1 MEFKELE
8 KGKISEVEGKI
19 LTKWKEENI
28 LEKTIENRKDNET
41 WVFYD
46 GPIYANAKPGIHH
59 VFSKTI
65 KDSFCKYQTM
75 KGHKVDRKIGLDCNG
90 LPIEYN
96 VEKKLGINGKKDI
109 EKMGIDKFI
118 EECKKNTAIN
128 IDEVNRITDMMGQFI
143 DSKHPYITCTNDY
156 HETEWY
162 LLKEMHK
169 KGLIYNSNKILP
181 YCPRC
186 GTELAKFE
194 VEQGYQEDSV
204 NTVIVPFKIKDS
216 DTYFLVWTTTPWTL
230 MDNVAA
236 CVNPDLEYVKVSS
249 MGYMFIVAKSLANK
263 VLGDDYEV
271 LETYKGTDLVGIK
284 YEQLL
289 PFAKVTDGKSFE
301 VVADSY
307 VTDEDGTGIVHIAP
321 AYGEDDNRVCKENKI
336 GWTQNVNLAGKY
348 TIGPWEGRLVTDPEL
363 EIEIIKYLKEQDKLF
378 KKIKITHKYPHCW
391 RCKSP
396 LIYYAKSA
404 WYIKTT
410 EYKDKIIEENNKIKW
425 HPDYVGTK
433 RFGNWLNNMVDWGI
447 SRNRYWGCPLPFW
460 VCDECGEFEVVGSR
474 EELIERANEELK
486 YEDIDLHRPYVDNIT
501 IKCQHCGKTMHRVKD
516 VIDVWFDSGSMPYA
530 QCHYPFENKEWFH
543 KHFPADFIAEGVD
556 QTRGWFYTLLVIS
569 TIISGQSSF
578 KNVVVNDMMLDS
590 NGKKMSKS
598 TGNIIDPI
606 KIMEEY
612 GADTVRWYMLYA
624 SPVWTPLKFD
634 VEGLKEVHSKFFNP
648 LRNSYNFFA
657 IYANADKITDINTC
671 RVEYNDRED
680 IDKWLL
686 SKYNKLI
693 KEVTEAYDEYDL
705 NKVVKL
711 ITDFTSIDL
720 SNWYIRRNRDRFWDN
735 LMTTSKKS
743 VYMTTYEVLEGLS
756 KLIAPIASYTAE
768 EIYTNLTGNI
778 SVHLSDFPICNEELI
793 DLKLEEKMDL
803 VRDLISIGRNVREE
817 SKIKVRQPIS
827 EILLDKK
834 KEKVIGEL
842 TSLIKEELNV
852 KEVIYTDDL
861 STYMNF
867 MVKPNFKEVGKI
879 FGKNIKEFSDKLLEL
894 SNEDINKLENNE
906 SIKMSIDNTT
916 YDITKDMV
924 DIRISSK
931 EGFKAMVVGNN
942 FVILNTVITKELE
955 NEGLA
960 RETISKVQQLR
971 KTMNFDITDRINMY
985 IDATSEYKENIKDY
999 LDMIK
1004 DETLTINVYDKD
1016 GIEDKVN
1023 INDYEVG
1030 FVLEKVSTK

>member
-19 LTKWKEENI
+19 LAKWKEENI

-59 VFSKTI
+59 VLAKTI
-65 KDSFCKYQTM
+65 KDSFCKYKTM
-75 KGHKVDRKIGLDCNG
+75 KGYKVLRKIGLDTHG
-90 LPIEYN
+90 LPIEVN
-96 VEKKLGINGKKDI
+96 VEKKLGFKTKADI
-109 EKMGIDKFI
+109 EKFGIENFCR
-118 EECKKNTAIN
+118 ECNNATALN
-128 IDEVNRITDMMGQFI
+128 IDEVNLLTDNMGQFI
-143 DSKHPYITCTNDY
+143 DSKHPYVTCSN
-156 HETEWY
+156 EFIESEWW
-162 LLKEMHK
+162 LIKEIDK
-169 KGLIYNSNKILP
+169 KGLIYYGNKVLP

-186 GTELAKFE
+186 GTELSANE
-194 VEQGYQEDSV
+194 VGQGYQEDSV

-230 MDNVAA
+230 MANVAL
-236 CVNPDLEYVKVSS
+236 CVNPDLEYIKVSS
-249 MGYMFIVAKSLANK
+249 MGYKFIVAKSLANK
-263 VLGDDYEV
+263 VLGDDFEV
-271 LETYKGTDLVGIK
+271 LETYKGTDLVGTN
-284 YEQLL
+284 YEQLM
-289 PFAKVTDGKSFE
+289 PFAEVEGKCFE
-301 VVADSY
+301 VLADSY
-307 VTDEDGTGIVHIAP
+307 VTSEDGTGIVHIAP
-321 AYGEDDNRVCKENKI
+321 AYGDDDNRVCKENGI
-336 GWTQNVNLAGKY
+336 GFVNPVGKDGCY
-348 TIGPWEGRLVTDPEL
+348 TTGPWKGTLVTDKDL
-363 EIEIIKYLKEQDKLF
+363 EIEIIKWLKENDKLF
-378 KKIKITHKYPHCW
+378 KKIKLTHDYPHCW
-391 RCKSP
+391 RCHSP
-396 LIYYAKSA
+396 LIYYSKPA
-404 WYIKTT
+404 WYIRTT
-410 EYKDKIIEENNKIKW
+410 EYKDKILEANKTVSW

-433 RFGNWLNNMVDWGI
+433 RFNNWLENMVDWGI
-447 SRNRYWGCPLPFW
+447 SRNRYWGCPMPIW
-460 VCDECGEFEVVGSR
+460 ICSSCGEKHVIGSIKELDDMKVG
-474 EELIERANEELK
+474 
-486 YEDIDLHRPYVDNIT
+486 DIDVKNMELHRPYIDEVH
-501 IKCQHCGKTMHRVKD
+501 IKCPKCNGIMNRVTD
-516 VIDVWFDSGSMPYA
+516 VMDVWFDSGAMPYA
-530 QCHYPFENKEWFH
+530 QFHYPFENKELFESQ
-543 KHFPADFIAEGVD
+543 FPADFIAEGVD
-556 QTRGWFYTLLVIS
+556 QTRGWFNSLICIS
-569 TIISGQSSF
+569 TIVSGVSSF
-578 KNVVVNDMMLDS
+578 KNVVVNDMVLDS

-778 SVHLSDFPICNEELI
+778 SVHLSDFPVCNEELI

-931 EGFKAMVVGNN
+931 DGFKAMVVGNN

>member
-19 LTKWKEENI
+19 LAKWKEENI

-59 VFSKTI
+59 VLAKTI
-65 KDSFCKYQTM
+65 KDSFCKYKTM
-75 KGHKVDRKIGLDCNG
+75 KGYKVLRKIGLDTHG
-90 LPIEYN
+90 LPIEVN
-96 VEKKLGINGKKDI
+96 VEKKLGFKTKADI
-109 EKMGIDKFI
+109 EKFGIENFCR
-118 EECKKNTAIN
+118 ECNNATALN
-128 IDEVNRITDMMGQFI
+128 IDEVNLLTDNMGQFI
-143 DSKHPYITCTNDY
+143 DSKHPYVTCSN
-156 HETEWY
+156 EFIESEWW
-162 LLKEMHK
+162 LIKEIDK
-169 KGLIYNSNKILP
+169 KGLIYYGNKVLP

-186 GTELAKFE
+186 GTELSANE
-194 VEQGYQEDSV
+194 VGQGYQEDSV

-230 MDNVAA
+230 MANVAL
-236 CVNPDLEYVKVSS
+236 CVNPDLEYIKVSS
-249 MGYMFIVAKSLANK
+249 MGYKFIVAKSLANK
-263 VLGDDYEV
+263 VLGDDFEV
-271 LETYKGTDLVGIK
+271 LETYKGTDLVGTN
-284 YEQLL
+284 YEQLM
-289 PFAKVTDGKSFE
+289 PFAEVEGKCFE

-307 VTDEDGTGIVHIAP
+307 VTSEDGTGIVHIAP
-321 AYGEDDNRVCKENKI
+321 AYGDDDNRVCKENGI
-336 GWTQNVNLAGKY
+336 GFVNPVGKDGCY
-348 TIGPWEGRLVTDPEL
+348 TTGPWEGTLVTDKDL
-363 EIEIIKYLKEQDKLF
+363 EIEIIKWLKENDKLF
-378 KKIKITHKYPHCW
+378 KKIKLTHDYPHCW
-391 RCKSP
+391 RCHSP
-396 LIYYAKSA
+396 LIYYSKPA
-404 WYIKTT
+404 WYIRTT
-410 EYKDKIIEENNKIKW
+410 EYKDKIIAANKTVSW

-433 RFGNWLNNMVDWGI
+433 RFNNWLENMVDWGI
-447 SRNRYWGCPLPFW
+447 SRNRYWGCPMPIW
-460 VCDECGEFEVVGSR
+460 ICSSCGEKHVIGSIKELDDMKVG
-474 EELIERANEELK
+474 
-486 YEDIDLHRPYVDNIT
+486 DIDVKNMELHRPYIDEVH
-501 IKCQHCGKTMHRVKD
+501 IKCPKCNGIMNRVTD
-516 VIDVWFDSGSMPYA
+516 VMDVWFDSGAMPYA

-556 QTRGWFYTLLVIS
+556 QTRGWFNSLICIS
-569 TIISGQSSF
+569 TIVSGVSSF
-578 KNVVVNDMMLDS
+578 KNVVVNDMVLDS

-1030 FVLEKVSTK
+1030 FVLEKVGTK